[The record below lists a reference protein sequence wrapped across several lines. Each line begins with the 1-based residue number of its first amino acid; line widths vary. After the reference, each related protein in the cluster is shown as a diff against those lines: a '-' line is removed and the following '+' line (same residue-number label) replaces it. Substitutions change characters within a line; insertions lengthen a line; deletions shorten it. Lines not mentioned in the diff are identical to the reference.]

1 KHPTACGYTTVQ
13 GRSDWLTAHGIT
25 KKDDVN
31 RISQS
36 LIADSNLSTPVYY
49 WQLFSILGVD
59 RIKALIT
66 TFYNR
71 VYADTKE
78 HWFRSSFERI
88 SGVEHHISTQTAFWV
103 DAFGGGQYYRGGDG
117 RLNFHHHTNA
127 ASVMNERGAKRWMYH
142 MRLALKE
149 HAKEFETL
157 DSRLLPCIVDF
168 LKTKMYKYSHLHS
181 WKFDPADFE
190 GIIGPF

>member
-1 KHPTACGYTTVQ
+1 M
-13 GRSDWLTAHGIT
+13 
-25 KKDDVN
+25 
-31 RISQS
+31 
-36 LIADSNLSTPVYY
+36 
-49 WQLFSILGVD
+49 FSILGVD
-59 RIKALIT
+59 RIQALIT

-103 DAFGGGQYYRGGDG
+103 DAFGGGQYCRGGDG

-157 DSRLLPCIVDF
+157 DRRLLPCIVDF
-168 LKTKMYKYSHLHS
+168 LKTKMYKYSHIHS